1 MYSPEKTSY
10 TNPEGRES
18 RLEAMNKAANVRDS
32 SYLSNLAERINNLRV
47 LAAATEGKKS
57 STLDNT
63 NEFIARARAQ
73 NEDHKAESV
82 KAPEVGDPRDAL
94 EVRMDYKDA
103 LTAIGNE
110 IPAEL
115 AALKL
120 AVDSIPRDATEA
132 EKRGPMLAFLKGYEQ
147 YKKTLN

>member
-18 RLEAMNKAANVRDS
+18 RLESMNRAANVRDS
-32 SYLSNLAERINNLRV
+32 SYLSSLAERINNLRA
-47 LAAATEGKKS
+47 LAAATEDKKS

-63 NEFIARARAQ
+63 DDFIARARAQ
-73 NEDHKAESV
+73 NEMHKAESA
-82 KAPEVGDPRDAL
+82 KAPEAGDPRDAL

-110 IPAEL
+110 IPTEL

-147 YKKTLN
+147 FKKTLN